1 MEMSRRLLTPETYR
15 RLPERD
21 QSPVPTSFEWWLFAK
36 CMAFADADHWA
47 DYYTRTGNYPA
58 AIQAA
63 ETCERFRTQL
73 KPLLEELVIQ

>member
-1 MEMSRRLLTPETYR
+1 
-15 RLPERD
+15 
-21 QSPVPTSFEWWLFAK
+21 
-36 CMAFADADHWA
+36 MAFADADHWA